1 MKPIALTLLAA
12 LLAAPSLCSAY
23 GISPS
28 RAQQGGILPS
38 NNGQFQMQPAP
49 QPSNNLM
56 NPGGPPLPGQPAPM
70 GLQPTIDPTKQI
82 EDAIKN
88 YKPADWA
95 KAWGHIGLPEAKR
108 LHENPNVLFV
118 DARAKVEYDQGHI
131 PGAIPLPPGDIK
143 EFDKYYALYK
153 SKILQASKIVTYC
166 HGTGCQL
173 SDKCAKQL
181 VEVKHLKNVVS
192 FFGGWP
198 QWQDD
203 KMPVETGP
211 VPGKR

>member
-1 MKPIALTLLAA
+1 MKRLTCLCLLAA
-12 LLAAPSLCSAY
+12 ALALPGLSQAY

-28 RAQQGGILPS
+28 RAQQGGILPNG
-38 NNGQFQMQPAP
+38 NNPFQMQPAP

-56 NPGGPPLPGQPAPM
+56 NPGASGQPAPM
-70 GLQPTIDPTKQI
+70 GMQPTIDPTKQI

-95 KAWGHIGLPEAKR
+95 KGWGHIGLPEAKR
-108 LHENPNVLFV
+108 LHANPSVLFA

-131 PGAIPLPPGDIK
+131 PGAIPLPIGSTP
-143 EFDKYYALYK
+143 EFEKYYTQYK
-153 SKILQASKIVTYC
+153 SKILKASKIVTYC

-173 SDKCAKQL
+173 SDKCAKDL
-181 VEVKHLKNVVS
+181 VEQKHLKNVVS

-203 KMPVETGP
+203 KQPVEVGP
-211 VPGKR
+211 GPGGKP